1 MFPPR
6 KLGHQSTLL
15 AIGGI
20 VLLAVVLLTFNLFE
34 NRQRALA
41 AEQAALRSQLQNV
54 EAVIKNTSHE
64 TVLAATLI
72 AQRPD
77 AARAVADKDWQT
89 LANLFD
95 PLWPAIKAQGIEQ
108 FQFHL
113 PPATSLYRV
122 HKPEKHGDDLSAIR
136 PTVVEVNREHHAVGG
151 LEIGVAGTGLRGV
164 VPVTFS
170 GQPVGSVEFGR
181 ALDEKLFGQLLDKQ
195 VQLAIYLFEQGK
207 LVTLVGTSRLGEAM
221 EWYQP
226 VLAGE
231 ERFVNMTQQGSDLL
245 LMAAPLR
252 DYSGKVVGIIELTRD
267 HSLVAADLA
276 RQGWQMAIISLVG
289 VLVIAMVMAFAL
301 NRINRPLLDSV
312 KALEAL
318 ANGSGD
324 LGSKLPVAGPE
335 EIRRLGSAFNGFV
348 AKIRDTIS
356 QLTTTLGE
364 LAGES
369 ERLSRSAVGNLG
381 SMTRQQEQ
389 TTQLATAMTEMTS
402 TVHEVANNTA
412 QAAEAA
418 NEADN
423 QAVTGD
429 EVVQQ
434 SVNMIEQLAE
444 EIASAGN
451 TVKEVAKASEQ
462 IGSVLAVIQSIAEQ
476 TNLLALNAAIEAAR
490 AGEQGRGFAV
500 VADEVRSL
508 AGRTQHSTAEIRGTI
523 EQLQRAVGTTV
534 TMIEHSVSRAGE
546 SVERANQAGEALGR
560 IKGAVNSIRDMNT
573 QIAAASEEQ
582 SSVSDEITRNIVSV
596 HEISQATTLVARDTA
611 HIASHVAT
619 LVDKLGDL
627 AGQFQDGSNVR
638 MVLSRARAAHMGWK
652 TRVRA
657 YLDGQEG
664 LSRSEAVS
672 DKECRLG
679 HWYFSEGQTCC
690 GDQPAFRA
698 MAAPHARLHQVI
710 QQIIELKNQHKHEE
724 AEALYR
730 EIEQNSEQVVGCI
743 DQLLQEMTKPER

>member
-6 KLGHQSTLL
+6 KLGHQITLL

-34 NRQRALA
+34 NRQRALE

-164 VPVTFS
+164 VPVTFN

-207 LVTLVGTSRLGEAM
+207 LVTLVGTSRLGEVM

-245 LMAAPLR
+245 VMAAPLR
-252 DYSGKVVGIIELTRD
+252 DYSGKAVGIIELTRD

-289 VLVIAMVMAFAL
+289 ALVIAMVMAFVL

-335 EIRRLGSAFNGFV
+335 EIRRLGSAFNAFV

-356 QLTTTLGE
+356 QLTATLGE

-369 ERLSRSAVGNLG
+369 ERLSRSAAGNLG

-546 SVERANQAGEALGR
+546 SVERANQAGEALSR

-679 HWYFSEGQTCC
+679 HWYFSEGQACC
-690 GDQPAFRA
+690 GDQSAFRA

-743 DQLLQEMTKPER
+743 DQLLREMTKPER

>member
-6 KLGHQSTLL
+6 KLGHQITLL

-596 HEISQATTLVARDTA
+596 HEISQATTMVARDTA

-679 HWYFSEGQTCC
+679 HWYFSEGQACC
-690 GDQPAFRA
+690 GDQSAFRA

>member
-1 MFPPR
+1 MTVKDGVLCSPLASWVTR
-6 KLGHQSTLL
+6 SRCWQS
-15 AIGGI
+15 
-20 VLLAVVLLTFNLFE
+20 
-34 NRQRALA
+34 
-41 AEQAALRSQLQNV
+41 
-54 EAVIKNTSHE
+54 
-64 TVLAATLI
+64 ATLI

-77 AARAVADKDWQT
+77 AAKAVADKDWQT

-164 VPVTFS
+164 VPVTFN

-245 LMAAPLR
+245 VMAAPLR
-252 DYSGKVVGIIELTRD
+252 DYSGKAVGIIELTRD
-267 HSLVAADLA
+267 HSLVAADLV

-289 VLVIAMVMAFAL
+289 ALVIAMVMAFAL

-356 QLTTTLGE
+356 QLTATLGE

-369 ERLSRSAVGNLG
+369 ERLSRSAAGNLG

-679 HWYFSEGQTCC
+679 HWYFSEGQACC

-743 DQLLQEMTKPER
+743 DQLLREMTKPER

>member
-6 KLGHQSTLL
+6 KLGHQITLL

-77 AARAVADKDWQT
+77 AAKAVADKDWQT

-164 VPVTFS
+164 VPVTFN

-245 LMAAPLR
+245 VMAAPLR
-252 DYSGKVVGIIELTRD
+252 DYSGKAVGIIELTRD

-289 VLVIAMVMAFAL
+289 ALVIAMVMAFAL

-324 LGSKLPVAGPE
+324 LGSTLPVAGPE
-335 EIRRLGSAFNGFV
+335 EIRRLGTAFNAFV
-348 AKIRDTIS
+348 GKIRDTIS
-356 QLTTTLGE
+356 QLSATLGD

-369 ERLSRSAVGNLG
+369 ERLSRSAAGNLG

-402 TVHEVANNTA
+402 TVHEVAHNTV

-418 NEADN
+418 SEADN

-434 SVNMIEQLAE
+434 SVSMIEQLAA
-444 EIASAGN
+444 EIASAGD
-451 TVKEVAKASEQ
+451 TVKEVARASEQ

-534 TMIEHSVSRAGE
+534 AMIEHSVSRAGE
-546 SVERANQAGEALGR
+546 SVERANQAGDALSR

-611 HIASHVAT
+611 QIATHVAT

-638 MVLSRARAAHMGWK
+638 MVLTRARAAHMGWK

-679 HWYFSEGQTCC
+679 RWYFSEGASCC
-690 GDQPAFRA
+690 SSHPAFKA
-698 MAAPHARLHQVI
+698 IATPHARLHQVI
-710 QQIIELKNQHKHEE
+710 QQIIELKNQHKHEA

-730 EIEQNSEQVVGCI
+730 EIEQNSGQVVGYI
-743 DQLLQEMTKPER
+743 DQLLQEMTKPTR

>member
-1 MFPPR
+1 
-6 KLGHQSTLL
+6 
-15 AIGGI
+15 
-20 VLLAVVLLTFNLFE
+20 
-34 NRQRALA
+34 
-41 AEQAALRSQLQNV
+41 
-54 EAVIKNTSHE
+54 E

-77 AARAVADKDWQT
+77 VAKAVADKDWQT

-164 VPVTFS
+164 VPVTFN

-181 ALDEKLFGQLLDKQ
+181 ALDEKLFGQLLDKR

-245 LMAAPLR
+245 VMAAPLR
-252 DYSGKVVGIIELTRD
+252 DYSGKAVGIIELTRD

-289 VLVIAMVMAFAL
+289 ALVIAMVMAFAL

-356 QLTTTLGE
+356 QLTATLGE

-369 ERLSRSAVGNLG
+369 ERLSRSAAGNLG

-546 SVERANQAGEALGR
+546 SVERANQAGDALGR

-679 HWYFSEGQTCC
+679 HWYFSEGQACC

-710 QQIIELKNQHKHEE
+710 QQVIELKNQHKHEE

-743 DQLLQEMTKPER
+743 DQLLREMTKPER

>member
-6 KLGHQSTLL
+6 KLGHQITLL

-77 AARAVADKDWQT
+77 AAKAVADKDWQT

-164 VPVTFS
+164 VPVTFN

-245 LMAAPLR
+245 VMAAPLR
-252 DYSGKVVGIIELTRD
+252 DYSGKAVGIIELTRD

-289 VLVIAMVMAFAL
+289 ALVIAMVMAFAL

-356 QLTTTLGE
+356 QLTATLGE

-369 ERLSRSAVGNLG
+369 ERLSRSAAGNLG

-679 HWYFSEGQTCC
+679 HWYFSEGQACC

-743 DQLLQEMTKPER
+743 DQLLREMTKPER

>member
-6 KLGHQSTLL
+6 KLGHQITLL

-77 AARAVADKDWQT
+77 AAKAVADKDWQT

-164 VPVTFS
+164 VPVTFN

-207 LVTLVGTSRLGEAM
+207 LVTLVGTSRLGEVM

-245 LMAAPLR
+245 VMAAPLR
-252 DYSGKVVGIIELTRD
+252 DYSGKAVGIIELTRD
-267 HSLVAADLA
+267 HSLVVADLA

-289 VLVIAMVMAFAL
+289 ALVIAMVMAFAL

-356 QLTTTLGE
+356 QLTATLGE

-369 ERLSRSAVGNLG
+369 ERLSRSAAGNLG

-679 HWYFSEGQTCC
+679 HWYFSEGQVCC

-743 DQLLQEMTKPER
+743 DQLLREMTKPER

>member
-6 KLGHQSTLL
+6 KLGHQVTLL

-34 NRQRALA
+34 NRQRVLA

-77 AARAVADKDWQT
+77 AAKAVADKDWQT

-136 PTVVEVNREHHAVGG
+136 PTVVEVNREHYAVGG

-164 VPVTFS
+164 VPVTFN

-207 LVTLVGTSRLGEAM
+207 LVTLVGTSRLGEVM

-245 LMAAPLR
+245 VMAAPLR
-252 DYSGKVVGIIELTRD
+252 DYSGKAVGIIELTRD

-289 VLVIAMVMAFAL
+289 VLVIAMVMALVL
-301 NRINRPLLDSV
+301 NRINRPLFDSV

-356 QLTTTLGE
+356 QLTATLGE

-369 ERLSRSAVGNLG
+369 ERLSRSAAGNLG

-389 TTQLATAMTEMTS
+389 TTQLATAMTEMAS

-679 HWYFSEGQTCC
+679 HWYFSEGQACC

-710 QQIIELKNQHKHEE
+710 QQVIELKNQHKHEE

-743 DQLLQEMTKPER
+743 DQLLREMTTPER

>member
-6 KLGHQSTLL
+6 KLGHQITLL
-15 AIGGI
+15 AICGI

-34 NRQRALA
+34 NRQRAVT
-41 AEQAALRSQLQNV
+41 AEQGALQTELQNI
-54 EAVIKNTSHE
+54 ESVIRNASHE

-77 AARAVADKDWQT
+77 AARAVADQDWQA
-89 LANLFD
+89 LASLFD
-95 PLWPAIKAQGIEQ
+95 PLWPALKAQGIQ
-108 FQFHL
+108 QFHFHV

-122 HKPEKHGDDLSAIR
+122 HKPASHGDDLSTTRLA
-136 PTVVEVNREHHAVGG
+136 VVEVNRNHQPVGG
-151 LEIGVAGTGLRGV
+151 LETGQGGTGIRGV
-164 VPVTFS
+164 VPVTFN

-181 ALDEKLFGQLLDKQ
+181 ALDASLFADLLGKNSR
-195 VQLAIYLFEQGK
+195 LAIYLFEQGK
-207 LVTLVGTSRLGEAM
+207 PVLLTGTAMLGESAD
-221 EWYQP
+221 WYQG

-231 ERFVNMTQQGSDLL
+231 SRFATIKQQGSDFLV
-245 LMAAPLR
+245 MAAPLR
-252 DYSGKVVGIIELTRD
+252 DFSGKAVGVIELARD
-267 HSLVAADLA
+267 HSEVVAALA
-276 RQGWQMAIISLVG
+276 RQSWQMVMIALLGTALIAVALVWLLG
-289 VLVIAMVMAFAL
+289 RL
-301 NRINRPLLDSV
+301 NRPLLESV

-335 EIRRLGSAFNGFV
+335 EIRRLGTAFNAFV
-348 AKIRDTIS
+348 GKIRDTIS
-356 QLTTTLGE
+356 QLTATLGD

-369 ERLSRSAVGNLG
+369 ERLSRSAAGNLG

-402 TVHEVANNTA
+402 TVHEVAHNTV

-418 NEADN
+418 SEADN

-434 SVNMIEQLAE
+434 SVSMIEQLAA
-444 EIASAGN
+444 EIASAGD
-451 TVKEVAKASEQ
+451 TVKEVARASEQ

-546 SVERANQAGEALGR
+546 SVERANQAGDALSR

-611 HIASHVAT
+611 QIATHVAT

-638 MVLSRARAAHMGWK
+638 MVLTRARAAHMGWK

-679 HWYFSEGQTCC
+679 RWYFSEGASCC
-690 GDQPAFRA
+690 SSHPAFKA
-698 MAAPHARLHQVI
+698 IATPHARLHQVI
-710 QQIIELKNQHKHEE
+710 QQVIELKNQHKHEA

-730 EIEQNSEQVVGCI
+730 EIEQNSGQVVGYI
-743 DQLLQEMTKPER
+743 DQLLQEMTKPAR

>member
-6 KLGHQSTLL
+6 KLGHQITLL

-252 DYSGKVVGIIELTRD
+252 DYSGKAVGIIELTRD

-289 VLVIAMVMAFAL
+289 ALVIAMVMAFAL

-356 QLTTTLGE
+356 QLTATLGE

-369 ERLSRSAVGNLG
+369 ERLSRSASGNLG
-381 SMTRQQEQ
+381 NMTRQQEQ
-389 TTQLATAMTEMTS
+389 ATQLATAMTEMTS

-664 LSRSEAVS
+664 LSRNEAVS

-679 HWYFSEGQTCC
+679 HWYFSEGQACC

-743 DQLLQEMTKPER
+743 DQLLREMTKPER

>member
-6 KLGHQSTLL
+6 KLGHQITLL

-77 AARAVADKDWQT
+77 AAEAVADKDWQT

-164 VPVTFS
+164 VPVTFN

-245 LMAAPLR
+245 VMAAPLR
-252 DYSGKVVGIIELTRD
+252 DYSGKAVGIIELTRD

-289 VLVIAMVMAFAL
+289 ALVIAMVMAFAL

-369 ERLSRSAVGNLG
+369 ERLSRSAAGNLG

-402 TVHEVANNTA
+402 TVH
-412 QAAEAA
+412 
-418 NEADN
+418 
-423 QAVTGD
+423 
-429 EVVQQ
+429 
-434 SVNMIEQLAE
+434 
-444 EIASAGN
+444 
-451 TVKEVAKASEQ
+451 
-462 IGSVLAVIQSIAEQ
+462 
-476 TNLLALNAAIEAAR
+476 
-490 AGEQGRGFAV
+490 
-500 VADEVRSL
+500 
-508 AGRTQHSTAEIRGTI
+508 
-523 EQLQRAVGTTV
+523 
-534 TMIEHSVSRAGE
+534 
-546 SVERANQAGEALGR
+546 
-560 IKGAVNSIRDMNT
+560 
-573 QIAAASEEQ
+573 
-582 SSVSDEITRNIVSV
+582 
-596 HEISQATTLVARDTA
+596 
-611 HIASHVAT
+611 
-619 LVDKLGDL
+619 
-627 AGQFQDGSNVR
+627 
-638 MVLSRARAAHMGWK
+638 
-652 TRVRA
+652 
-657 YLDGQEG
+657 
-664 LSRSEAVS
+664 
-672 DKECRLG
+672 
-679 HWYFSEGQTCC
+679 
-690 GDQPAFRA
+690 
-698 MAAPHARLHQVI
+698 
-710 QQIIELKNQHKHEE
+710 
-724 AEALYR
+724 
-730 EIEQNSEQVVGCI
+730 
-743 DQLLQEMTKPER
+743 

>member
-6 KLGHQSTLL
+6 KLGHQITLL
-15 AIGGI
+15 AICGI

-95 PLWPAIKAQGIEQ
+95 PLWPALKAQGIEQ

-164 VPVTFS
+164 VPVTFN

-245 LMAAPLR
+245 VMAAPLR
-252 DYSGKVVGIIELTRD
+252 DYSGKAVGIIELTRD

-289 VLVIAMVMAFAL
+289 VLVIAMVMAFVL
-301 NRINRPLLDSV
+301 NRINRPLFDSV

-356 QLTTTLGE
+356 QLTATLGE

-369 ERLSRSAVGNLG
+369 ERLSRSAAGNLG

-679 HWYFSEGQTCC
+679 HWYFSEGQACC

-724 AEALYR
+724 AEALYC

-743 DQLLQEMTKPER
+743 DQLLREMTKPER

>member
-6 KLGHQSTLL
+6 KLGHQITLL

-34 NRQRALA
+34 NRQRAFA

-77 AARAVADKDWQT
+77 AARAVADKDWQA

-164 VPVTFS
+164 VPVTFN

-245 LMAAPLR
+245 VMAAPLR
-252 DYSGKVVGIIELTRD
+252 DYSGKAVGIIELTRD

-276 RQGWQMAIISLVG
+276 RQGWQMAIISLIG
-289 VLVIAMVMAFAL
+289 ALVIAMVMAFAL

-356 QLTTTLGE
+356 QLTATLGE

-369 ERLSRSAVGNLG
+369 ERLSRSAAGNLG

-434 SVNMIEQLAE
+434 SVSMIEQLAE

-679 HWYFSEGQTCC
+679 HWYFSEGQACC

-710 QQIIELKNQHKHEE
+710 QQVIELKNQHKHEE

-743 DQLLQEMTKPER
+743 DQLLREMTKPER

>member
-6 KLGHQSTLL
+6 KLGHQITLL

-77 AARAVADKDWQT
+77 AAKAVADKDWQT

-164 VPVTFS
+164 VPVTFN

-207 LVTLVGTSRLGEAM
+207 LVTLVGTSRLGEVM

-252 DYSGKVVGIIELTRD
+252 DYSGKAVGIIELTRD

-289 VLVIAMVMAFAL
+289 VLVIAMVMVFAL

-356 QLTTTLGE
+356 QLTATLGE

-369 ERLSRSAVGNLG
+369 ERLSRSAAGNLG

-679 HWYFSEGQTCC
+679 HWYFSEGQACC

>member
-6 KLGHQSTLL
+6 KLGHQITLL

-77 AARAVADKDWQT
+77 AAKAVADKDWQT

-164 VPVTFS
+164 VPVTFN

-245 LMAAPLR
+245 VMAAPLR
-252 DYSGKVVGIIELTRD
+252 DYSGKAVGIIELTRD

-289 VLVIAMVMAFAL
+289 ALVIAMVMAFAL

-356 QLTTTLGE
+356 QLTATLGE

-369 ERLSRSAVGNLG
+369 ERLSRSAAGNLG

-500 VADEVRSL
+500 VADEVRVLSR
-508 AGRTQHSTAEIRGTI
+508 RTHDSTDEIQQMI
-523 EQLQRAVGTTV
+523 ETLQQTTRRAVGGMET
-534 TMIEHSVSRAGE
+534 SRQLAGT
-546 SVERANQAGEALGR
+546 SVEDAEAANQSLARINEAIG
-560 IKGAVNSIRDMNT
+560 SISDMAT
-573 QIAAASEEQ
+573 QIAAAAEEQ
-582 SSVSDEITRNIVSV
+582 TSVTG
-596 HEISQATTLVARDTA
+596 EISRNTENIRHVSQELAEQA
-611 HIASHVAT
+611 
-619 LVDKLGDL
+619 G
-627 AGQFQDGSNVR
+627 NE
-638 MVLSRARAAHMGWK
+638 AA
-652 TRVRA
+652 
-657 YLDGQEG
+657 Q
-664 LSRSEAVS
+664 
-672 DKECRLG
+672 
-679 HWYFSEGQTCC
+679 
-690 GDQPAFRA
+690 
-698 MAAPHARLHQVI
+698 AA
-710 QQIIELKNQHKHEE
+710 ELKSLTERLEQ
-724 AEALYR
+724 
-730 EIEQNSEQVVGCI
+730 EIGRFR
-743 DQLLQEMTKPER
+743 L

>member
-6 KLGHQSTLL
+6 KLGHQITLL

-77 AARAVADKDWQT
+77 AAKAVADKDWQT

-164 VPVTFS
+164 VPVTFN

-207 LVTLVGTSRLGEAM
+207 LVTLVGTSRLGEVM

-245 LMAAPLR
+245 VMAAPLR
-252 DYSGKVVGIIELTRD
+252 DYSGKAVGIIELTRD

-276 RQGWQMAIISLVG
+276 RQGWQMAIISLIG
-289 VLVIAMVMAFAL
+289 ALVIAMVMALAL

-356 QLTTTLGE
+356 QLTATLGE

-369 ERLSRSAVGNLG
+369 ERLSRSAAGNLG

-546 SVERANQAGEALGR
+546 SVARANQAGEALGR

-679 HWYFSEGQTCC
+679 HWYFSEGQACC

>member
-6 KLGHQSTLL
+6 KLGHQITLL

-77 AARAVADKDWQT
+77 AAKAVADKDWQT

-164 VPVTFS
+164 VPVAFN

-245 LMAAPLR
+245 VMAAPLR
-252 DYSGKVVGIIELTRD
+252 DYSGKAVGIIELTRD
-267 HSLVAADLA
+267 HSLVVADLA

-289 VLVIAMVMAFAL
+289 ALVIAMVMAFAL

-324 LGSKLPVAGPE
+324 LGSKLPVVGPE

-356 QLTTTLGE
+356 QLSATLGE

-369 ERLSRSAVGNLG
+369 ERLSRSAAGNLG

-534 TMIEHSVSRAGE
+534 TMIEHSVLRAGE

-573 QIAAASEEQ
+573 QNRRRFGGAVLGE
-582 SSVSDEITRNIVSV
+582 R
-596 HEISQATTLVARDTA
+596 RD
-611 HIASHVAT
+611 HPQYRQRPR
-619 LVDKLGDL
+619 DL
-627 AGQFQDGSNVR
+627 PGHHAGGAGYRPYRQP
-638 MVLSRARAAHMGWK
+638 
-652 TRVRA
+652 
-657 YLDGQEG
+657 
-664 LSRSEAVS
+664 
-672 DKECRLG
+672 
-679 HWYFSEGQTCC
+679 C
-690 GDQPAFRA
+690 GDPGGQAGGSGRA
-698 MAAPHARLHQVI
+698 VPGWFQCADGAESRPRRSYGLEDPGARLSGWAGGAVAQ
-710 QQIIELKNQHKHEE
+710 
-724 AEALYR
+724 R
-730 EIEQNSEQVVGCI
+730 GC
-743 DQLLQEMTKPER
+743 Q

>member
-6 KLGHQSTLL
+6 KLGHQITLL
-15 AIGGI
+15 AISGI
-20 VLLAVVLLTFNLFE
+20 VLLAVVLLTFNLSE
-34 NRQRALA
+34 NRLRALT
-41 AEQAALRSQLQNV
+41 AEQGALQTELQNI
-54 EAVIKNTSHE
+54 ESVIRNASHE
-64 TVLAATLI
+64 TMLAATLI

-77 AARAVADKDWQT
+77 AAKAVADQDWQT
-89 LANLFD
+89 LARLFD
-95 PLWPAIKAQGIEQ
+95 PVWPALKAQGIQ
-108 FQFHL
+108 QFHFHI

-122 HKPEKHGDDLSAIR
+122 HKPANHGDDLSTTRLA
-136 PTVVEVNREHHAVGG
+136 VVEVNRNHQPVGG
-151 LEIGVAGTGLRGV
+151 LETGQGGTGIRGV
-164 VPVTFS
+164 VPVTFN

-181 ALDEKLFGQLLDKQ
+181 ALDDSLFADLLGQGSR
-195 VQLAIYLFEQGK
+195 LAIYLFDQGK
-207 LVTLVGTSRLGEAM
+207 PVMLTGTSMLGESAD
-221 EWYQP
+221 WYQG

-231 ERFVNMTQQGSDLL
+231 SRFTTITQQGRDFLV
-245 LMAAPLR
+245 MTAPLR
-252 DYSGKVVGIIELTRD
+252 DFSGKAVGIIELARD
-267 HSLVAADLA
+267 HSEVAAALVG
-276 RQGWQMAIISLVG
+276 QSWQMVMIALLGTALIALALVWLLG
-289 VLVIAMVMAFAL
+289 RL
-301 NRINRPLLDSV
+301 NRPLLESV

-335 EIRRLGSAFNGFV
+335 ETRRLGTAFNAFV
-348 AKIRDTIS
+348 GKIRDTIS
-356 QLTTTLGE
+356 QLTATLGE

-369 ERLSRSAVGNLG
+369 ERLSRSAAGNLG

-423 QAVTGD
+423 QAITGD
-429 EVVQQ
+429 AVVQE
-434 SVNMIEQLAE
+434 SVTMIEQLAD
-444 EIASAGN
+444 EIASAGQ
-451 TVKEVAKASEQ
+451 TVKEVARASEQ

-508 AGRTQHSTAEIRGTI
+508 AGRTQHSTAEINSTI
-523 EQLQRAVGTTV
+523 DQLQRAVGATV
-534 TMIEHSVSRAGE
+534 GMIEHSVQRAGE
-546 SVERANQAGEALGR
+546 TVERANRAGDALGN

-611 HIASHVAT
+611 QIATHVAT

-679 HWYFSEGQTCC
+679 RWYFSEGASCC
-690 GDQPAFRA
+690 SSHPAFKA
-698 MAAPHARLHQVI
+698 IATPHARLHQVI
-710 QQIIELKNQHKHEE
+710 QQIIELKNQHKQDE

-730 EIEQNSEQVVGCI
+730 EIEQNSGLVVGYI
-743 DQLLQEMTKPER
+743 DQLLQEMTRAER

>member
-1 MFPPR
+1 
-6 KLGHQSTLL
+6 LGTALIAMALVLLL
-15 AIGGI
+15 A
-20 VLLAVVLLTFNLFE
+20 
-34 NRQRALA
+34 R
-41 AEQAALRSQLQNV
+41 
-54 EAVIKNTSHE
+54 
-64 TVLAATLI
+64 
-72 AQRPD
+72 
-77 AARAVADKDWQT
+77 
-89 LANLFD
+89 
-95 PLWPAIKAQGIEQ
+95 
-108 FQFHL
+108 
-113 PPATSLYRV
+113 
-122 HKPEKHGDDLSAIR
+122 LS
-136 PTVVEVNREHHAVGG
+136 
-151 LEIGVAGTGLRGV
+151 
-164 VPVTFS
+164 
-170 GQPVGSVEFGR
+170 
-181 ALDEKLFGQLLDKQ
+181 
-195 VQLAIYLFEQGK
+195 
-207 LVTLVGTSRLGEAM
+207 
-221 EWYQP
+221 
-226 VLAGE
+226 
-231 ERFVNMTQQGSDLL
+231 
-245 LMAAPLR
+245 
-252 DYSGKVVGIIELTRD
+252 
-267 HSLVAADLA
+267 
-276 RQGWQMAIISLVG
+276 
-289 VLVIAMVMAFAL
+289 
-301 NRINRPLLDSV
+301 RPLLDSV

-335 EIRRLGSAFNGFV
+335 EIRRLGSAFNIFV

-369 ERLSRSAVGNLG
+369 ERLSRSAAGNLS

-402 TVHEVANNTA
+402 TVHEVAHNTV

-418 NEADN
+418 SEADN

-434 SVNMIEQLAE
+434 SVSMIEQLAE

-451 TVKEVAKASEQ
+451 TVREVAKASEQ

-523 EQLQRAVGTTV
+523 EQLQRAVGATV
-534 TMIEHSVSRAGE
+534 TMIEHSVSQAGE
-546 SVERANQAGEALGR
+546 SVERANQAGEALSR
-560 IKGAVNSIRDMNT
+560 IKGAVNSIRDMNA
-573 QIAAASEEQ
+573 QIATASEEQ

-611 HIASHVAT
+611 QIATHVAT
-619 LVDKLGDL
+619 LVDKLGEL
-627 AGQFQDGSNVR
+627 AGQFQDGSNVQ
-638 MVLSRARAAHMGWK
+638 MVLTRARAAHLGWK

-679 HWYFSEGQTCC
+679 RWYFSEGASCC
-690 GDQPAFRA
+690 SSQPAFKA
-698 MAAPHARLHQVI
+698 IATPHARLHQVI
-710 QQIIELKNQHKHEE
+710 QQVIELKNQHKHDE

-730 EIEQNSEQVVGCI
+730 EIEHNSEKVVGCI

>member
-6 KLGHQSTLL
+6 KLGHQIMLL

-34 NRQRALA
+34 NRQRALE

-77 AARAVADKDWQT
+77 AAKAVADKDWQT

-95 PLWPAIKAQGIEQ
+95 PLWPVLKAQGIEQ

-164 VPVTFS
+164 VPVTFN

-245 LMAAPLR
+245 LMTAPLR
-252 DYSGKVVGIIELTRD
+252 DYSGKAVGIIELTRD

-301 NRINRPLLDSV
+301 NRINRPLFDSV

-356 QLTTTLGE
+356 QLTATLGE

-369 ERLSRSAVGNLG
+369 ERLSRSAAGNLG

-451 TVKEVAKASEQ
+451 RVKEVAKASEQ

-679 HWYFSEGQTCC
+679 HWYFSEGQACC

-724 AEALYR
+724 AEALYC

-743 DQLLQEMTKPER
+743 DQLLREMTKPER

>member
-6 KLGHQSTLL
+6 KLGHQITLL
-15 AIGGI
+15 AISGI

-34 NRQRALA
+34 NRQRAVT
-41 AEQAALRSQLQNV
+41 AEQGALQTELQNI
-54 EAVIKNTSHE
+54 ESVIRNASHE

-77 AARAVADKDWQT
+77 AAKAVADKDWQA
-89 LANLFD
+89 LASLFD
-95 PLWPAIKAQGIEQ
+95 PLWPALKAQGIQ
-108 FQFHL
+108 QFHFHV

-122 HKPEKHGDDLSAIR
+122 HKPANHGDDLSTTRLA
-136 PTVVEVNREHHAVGG
+136 VVEVNRNHQPVGG
-151 LEIGVAGTGLRGV
+151 LETGQGGTGIRGV
-164 VPVTFS
+164 VPVTFN

-181 ALDEKLFGQLLDKQ
+181 ALDASLFADLLGQNSR
-195 VQLAIYLFEQGK
+195 LAIYLFEQGK
-207 LVTLVGTSRLGEAM
+207 PVMLTGTSMLNESGD
-221 EWYQP
+221 WYQG

-231 ERFVNMTQQGSDLL
+231 SRFTTIKQQGSDFLV
-245 LMAAPLR
+245 MVAPLR
-252 DYSGKVVGIIELTRD
+252 DFSGKAVGVIELARD
-267 HSLVAADLA
+267 HSVVAAALA
-276 RQGWQMAIISLVG
+276 RQSWQMVMIALLGTALIAVALV
-289 VLVIAMVMAFAL
+289 LLLARL
-301 NRINRPLLDSV
+301 SRPLLDSV

-324 LGSKLPVAGPE
+324 LGSMLPVAGPE
-335 EIRRLGSAFNGFV
+335 ETRRLGAAFNAFV
-348 AKIRDTIS
+348 GKIRDTIS

-369 ERLSRSAVGNLG
+369 ERLSRSAAGNLG

-418 NEADN
+418 SEADN
-423 QAVTGD
+423 QAATGD
-429 EVVQQ
+429 GVVQQ
-434 SVNMIEQLAE
+434 SVSMIEQLAE

-451 TVKEVAKASEQ
+451 TVQEVAKASEQ
-462 IGSVLAVIQSIAEQ
+462 IGTVLAVIQSIAEQ

-523 EQLQRAVGTTV
+523 EQLQRAVGATV

-546 SVERANQAGEALGR
+546 SVARANQAGEALSR
-560 IKGAVNSIRDMNT
+560 IKGAVNSIRDMNA

-611 HIASHVAT
+611 QIATHVAA

-638 MVLSRARAAHMGWK
+638 MVLTRARAAHLGWK

-679 HWYFSEGQTCC
+679 RWYFSEGASCC
-690 GDQPAFRA
+690 SSQPAFKA
-698 MAAPHARLHQVI
+698 IATPHARLHQVI
-710 QQIIELKNQHKHEE
+710 QQVIELKNQHKHAE

-743 DQLLQEMTKPER
+743 DQLLQEMTRPQR

>member
-6 KLGHQSTLL
+6 KLGHQITLL

-95 PLWPAIKAQGIEQ
+95 PLWPALKAQGIEQ

-164 VPVTFS
+164 VPVTFN
-170 GQPVGSVEFGR
+170 GLPVGSVEFGR

-245 LMAAPLR
+245 VMAAPLR
-252 DYSGKVVGIIELTRD
+252 DYSGKAVGIIELTRD
-267 HSLVAADLA
+267 HSLVVADLA

-289 VLVIAMVMAFAL
+289 ALVIAMVMAFAL

-356 QLTTTLGE
+356 QLTATLGE

-369 ERLSRSAVGNLG
+369 ERLSRSAAGSLG

-523 EQLQRAVGTTV
+523 EQLQRTVGTTV

-560 IKGAVNSIRDMNT
+560 IKGAVNSIRDMNI

-619 LVDKLGDL
+619 LVDKLGGL

-679 HWYFSEGQTCC
+679 HWYFSEGQACC

-710 QQIIELKNQHKHEE
+710 QQVIELKNQHKHEE

-743 DQLLQEMTKPER
+743 DQLLREMTKPER

>member
-6 KLGHQSTLL
+6 KLGHQITLL

-77 AARAVADKDWQT
+77 AAKAVADKDWQT

-164 VPVTFS
+164 VPVTFN

-207 LVTLVGTSRLGEAM
+207 LVTLVGTSRLGEVM

-245 LMAAPLR
+245 VMAAPLR
-252 DYSGKVVGIIELTRD
+252 DYSGKAVGVIELARD
-267 HSLVAADLA
+267 HSEVVAALA
-276 RQGWQMAIISLVG
+276 RQSWQMVMIALLGTALIAVALVWLLG
-289 VLVIAMVMAFAL
+289 RL
-301 NRINRPLLDSV
+301 NRPLLESV

-335 EIRRLGSAFNGFV
+335 EIRRLGTAFNAFV
-348 AKIRDTIS
+348 GKIRDTIS
-356 QLTTTLGE
+356 QLTATLGE

-369 ERLSRSAVGNLG
+369 ERLSRSAAGNLG

-402 TVHEVANNTA
+402 TVHEVAHNTV

-418 NEADN
+418 SEADN

-434 SVNMIEQLAE
+434 SVSMIEQLAA
-444 EIASAGN
+444 EIASAGD
-451 TVKEVAKASEQ
+451 TVKEVARASEQ

-546 SVERANQAGEALGR
+546 SVERANQAGDALSR

-611 HIASHVAT
+611 QIATHVAT

-638 MVLSRARAAHMGWK
+638 MVLTRARAAHMGWK

-679 HWYFSEGQTCC
+679 RWYFSEGASCC
-690 GDQPAFRA
+690 SSHPAFKA
-698 MAAPHARLHQVI
+698 IATPHARLHQVI
-710 QQIIELKNQHKHEE
+710 QQVIELKNQHKHEA

-730 EIEQNSEQVVGCI
+730 EIEQNSGQVVGYI
-743 DQLLQEMTKPER
+743 DQLLQEMTKPTR

>member
-1 MFPPR
+1 MFPPL
-6 KLGHQSTLL
+6 KLGHQITLL

-34 NRQRALA
+34 NRQRALE

-77 AARAVADKDWQT
+77 AAKAVADKDWQT

-95 PLWPAIKAQGIEQ
+95 PLWPVLKAQGIEQ

-164 VPVTFS
+164 VPVTFN

-245 LMAAPLR
+245 LMTAPLR
-252 DYSGKVVGIIELTRD
+252 DYSGKAVGIIELTRD

-301 NRINRPLLDSV
+301 NRINRPLFDSV

-356 QLTTTLGE
+356 QLTATLGE

-369 ERLSRSAVGNLG
+369 ERLSRSAAGNLG

-679 HWYFSEGQTCC
+679 HWYFSEGQACC

-724 AEALYR
+724 AEALYC

-743 DQLLQEMTKPER
+743 DQLLREMTKPER

>member
-6 KLGHQSTLL
+6 KLGHQITLL
-15 AIGGI
+15 AICGI

-41 AEQAALRSQLQNV
+41 AEEAALRSQLQNV

-164 VPVTFS
+164 VPVTFN

-245 LMAAPLR
+245 VMAAPLR
-252 DYSGKVVGIIELTRD
+252 DYSGKAVGIIELTRD

-289 VLVIAMVMAFAL
+289 ALVIAMVMAFAL

-335 EIRRLGSAFNGFV
+335 EIRRLGSAFNAFV

-356 QLTTTLGE
+356 
-364 LAGES
+364 
-369 ERLSRSAVGNLG
+369 
-381 SMTRQQEQ
+381 
-389 TTQLATAMTEMTS
+389 QLATAMTEMTS

-508 AGRTQHSTAEIRGTI
+508 AGRTQNSTAEIRGTI

-679 HWYFSEGQTCC
+679 HWYFSEGQACC

-743 DQLLQEMTKPER
+743 DQLLREMTKPER